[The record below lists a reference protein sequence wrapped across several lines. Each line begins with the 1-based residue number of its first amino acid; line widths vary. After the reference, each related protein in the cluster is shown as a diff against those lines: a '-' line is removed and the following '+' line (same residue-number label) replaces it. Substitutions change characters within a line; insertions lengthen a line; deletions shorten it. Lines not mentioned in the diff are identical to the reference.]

1 MNSRSNRSTAAADLP
16 EGVMPAEAIA
26 TPHRLRNQ
34 VLVLTSVLALLAI
47 AACGKSSSPTS
58 PYGGGGGGGGGGG
71 AGGGTTFNFGPFAQG
86 QSASFTFPTAGTFGY
101 HCIPHQA
108 MGMVGTVQVDG
119 NAGALDSALVSIGAG
134 GGLTFSPTPA
144 HIKPGGHVRWV
155 NVSTSNIHTVTSNT

>member
-1 MNSRSNRSTAAADLP
+1 MKSTLVRSTAAADSP
-16 EGVMPAEAIA
+16 DGVMPPGTIV
-26 TPHRLRNQ
+26 TPHRRRNQ
-34 VLVLTSVLALLAI
+34 ALVLTTMLALLVI
-47 AACGKSSSPTS
+47 AACGKSSSPTA

-71 AGGGTTFNFGPFAQG
+71 TGGGTVFSFGPFAQG

-119 NAGALDSALVSIGAG
+119 NAGALDSVLVQIGAG
-134 GGLTFSPTPA
+134 GFNFSPQTA

-155 NVSTSNIHTVTSNT
+155 NASTLTNHTVTSN